1 MSSRTEKQ
9 VPRRQFLAHTT
20 AGLVGLA
27 VGSIASGADGPA
39 SLRAGEA
46 VVDITPPLG
55 IELGGFHRKPGNE
68 RRVRAIRQR
77 TLARALVLQQ
87 GDTRA
92 AICSLEVACVG
103 RRLADRIRAEVAQKT
118 SIPAEHVRVTC
129 THTHSMPAFCFLRQ
143 WGRIPEEYMA
153 TVQQRAVEAA
163 CRAQE
168 DLAPAELLVGT
179 SRALGG
185 SHNRTARSWVTD
197 EAFGPEATD
206 STRWLDTTVHALL
219 FPRVGKRTLCWY
231 HFSAHAVCYAD
242 EQAGPD
248 WPGEVAE
255 LVRQHDKLDP
265 GFLQGHCGDV
275 NPGDG
280 KDWRGEIRQSVAAIY
295 PAVKE
300 AIAKATPVS
309 CVPLR
314 SLREEFAL
322 PYDID
327 RFRRWLERYRQ
338 DPTACAGG
346 EWVDAGFAEDWYR
359 GNAGRDLKETHLP
372 IPLSALRLGELAML
386 FHPAELYSFY
396 GLAIRRDAPFP
407 HTLVVGY
414 TDDMVG
420 YLPDPK
426 AYEAGEYAALTV
438 PKILD
443 YPPYAPTAAR
453 QMTAAAVKLL
463 ARLR

>member
-1 MSSRTEKQ
+1 MATRARQ
-9 VPRRQFLAHTT
+9 RLARRQFLTRTA
-20 AGLVGLA
+20 AGLAGAALAASA
-27 VGSIASGADGPA
+27 VGGP
-39 SLRAGEA
+39 SPGQLRAGEG

-77 TLARALVLQQ
+77 PLARALVLEQ
-87 GDTRA
+87 GKVRA

-103 RRLADRIRAEVAQKT
+103 RELADGIRAEVARKT
-118 SIPAEHVRVTC
+118 GIPAEHVRVTC

-143 WGRIPEEYMA
+143 WGTIPKKYMA
-153 TVQQRAVEAA
+153 TVHKRAVEAV
-163 CRAQE
+163 CQAQG

-179 SRALGG
+179 SRAVGG
-185 SHNRTARSWVTD
+185 NHNRTTRAYRTD
-197 EAFGPEATD
+197 KEFGPEATD
-206 STRWLDTTVHALL
+206 AARWLDTTVHAVLL
-219 FPRVGKRTLCWY
+219 PRAGKRTLCWY
-231 HFSAHAVCYAD
+231 HFSAHPVCYAD
-242 EQAGPD
+242 EEAGPD

-255 LVRQHDKLDP
+255 RVRQNEKLDP

-280 KDWRGEIRQSVAAIY
+280 RDWRGEIRQSVAAIY

-300 AIAKATPVS
+300 AIAQARPVP
-309 CVPLR
+309 CLPLR
-314 SLREEFAL
+314 SLREEFRL
-322 PYDID
+322 PYDLQ
-327 RFRRWLERYRQ
+327 RFCSWLAQYRR
-338 DPTACAGG
+338 DPKACATG

-359 GNAGRDLKETHLP
+359 GNVGRDLKETHLP
-372 IPLSALRLGELAML
+372 IFLSALRLGDLAMV
-386 FHPAELYSFY
+386 FHPTELYSFY
-396 GLAIRRDAPFP
+396 GLAIRRDAPFR

-426 AYEAGEYAALTV
+426 AYEAGEYAAVTV

-443 YPPYAPTAAR
+443 YPPYDPTAAR

>member
-1 MSSRTEKQ
+1 MAAPATQ
-9 VPRRQFLAHTT
+9 GLARRQFLAHVTSGL
-20 AGLVGLA
+20 AGLA
-27 VGSIASGADGPA
+27 IGSVAGGAAGPA
-39 SLRAGEA
+39 ALRAGEA

-55 IELGGFHRKPGNE
+55 IELGGFHRRPGNE

-77 TLARALVLQQ
+77 TVARALVLQQ
-87 GDTRA
+87 GENRA

-103 RRLADRIRAEVAQKT
+103 RQLADGIRAQVAQKAG
-118 SIPAEHVRVTC
+118 IPAEHVRVTC
-129 THTHSMPAFCFLRQ
+129 THTHSMPAFCFARQ
-143 WGRIPEEYMA
+143 WGAIPEQYMA
-153 TVQQRAVEAA
+153 TVQQRAVEAV

-179 SRALGG
+179 SRAVGG
-185 SHNRTARSWVTD
+185 NHNRTARTWLSD
-197 EAFGPEATD
+197 EKFGPDATD
-206 STRWLDTTVHALL
+206 ATRWLDTTVHALL
-219 FPRVGKRTLCWY
+219 FPRAGKPALCWY

-255 LVRQHDKLDP
+255 RVRQNEKLDP
-265 GFLQGHCGDV
+265 GLLQGHCGDV

-300 AIAKATPVS
+300 AIAKAAAVA

-314 SLREEFAL
+314 SLREEFRL
-322 PYDID
+322 PYDLD
-327 RFRRWLERYRQ
+327 RFRSWLERYRG
-338 DPTACAGG
+338 DPKACASG

-359 GNAGRDLKETHLP
+359 GNAGRDLKQTHLP
-372 IPLSALRLGELAML
+372 ISLSALRLGDLAML

-396 GLAIRRDAPFP
+396 GLAIRRDSPFR

-443 YPPYAPTAAR
+443 YPPFAPTAAR